1 VRPWEATL
9 KRSLDVIVSAISLVV
24 LGPLLLTIALLVR
37 LTSSGEVF
45 FTQARLG
52 KGGVPFE
59 IYKFR
64 TMLKDAPDRRNP
76 DGSTFTGESDPRVTR
91 VGRFLRKT
99 SLDELPQLY
108 NVLRGE
114 MSLVGPRPDKVDQ
127 MSYYTPEEA
136 HKLLVKPGITGQAQI
151 SGRNG
156 IPWAERKRLDVE
168 YVRRQSFWLDLR
180 ILMLTIPYVLAQRE
194 VVVERPSKVDS
205 IK

>member
-1 VRPWEATL
+1 MKPWEAFL
-9 KRSLDVIVSAISLVV
+9 KRSLDVIVSAVSLVV
-24 LGPLLLTIALLVR
+24 LGPLLFTIALLVK
-37 LTSSGEVF
+37 LTSSGGVF

-52 KGGVPFE
+52 KSGVPFD

-64 TMLKDAPDRRNP
+64 TMLKDAPDLRNP
-76 DGSTFTGESDPRVTR
+76 DGSTFAGESDPRVTR
-91 VGRFLRKT
+91 IGRTLRKT

-108 NVLRGE
+108 NVLKGE

-127 MSYYTPEEA
+127 MKYYTAEEA

-168 YVRRQSFWLDLR
+168 YVRHQSVWGDLR
-180 ILMLTIPYVLAQRE
+180 ILVLTIPYVLAQRE
-194 VVVERPSKVDS
+194 VVVEQPSKVDS
-205 IK
+205 VQ